1 MIAII
6 CILSVLV
13 LVLLYLIVS
22 LILCFVLHKRLFLHR
37 ERDSDGVYVRYE
49 ERKDKLER
57 KPSTAYYY
65 QKKLNGYIYSLNTL
79 EHINVLLLYFFTTSS
94 HLLSIS

>member
-1 MIAII
+1 MIDII

-57 KPSTAYYY
+57 K
-65 QKKLNGYIYSLNTL
+65 
-79 EHINVLLLYFFTTSS
+79 HCLLLPKENQWIYLFFKRKREF
-94 HLLSIS
+94 